1 VNQHF
6 LKSMTTLADD
16 VRARQMEQIKL
27 RIEQIKARN
36 GGVLDINQLDENDPV
51 NLRESR
57 PLGDVDY
64 DADGGRGWIEDG
76 DKSL

>member
-1 VNQHF
+1 
-6 LKSMTTLADD
+6 MTTLAED

-57 PLGDVDY
+57 PLGEVSY
-64 DADGGRGWIEDG
+64 DGDEGRGWLESKDSG
-76 DKSL
+76 TS

>member
-1 VNQHF
+1 MNAPF
-6 LKSMTTLADD
+6 LKAMAQLQDD

-51 NLRESR
+51 NLRESK

-64 DADGGRGWIEDG
+64 DGDGGRGWIEDRDG
-76 DKSL
+76 D